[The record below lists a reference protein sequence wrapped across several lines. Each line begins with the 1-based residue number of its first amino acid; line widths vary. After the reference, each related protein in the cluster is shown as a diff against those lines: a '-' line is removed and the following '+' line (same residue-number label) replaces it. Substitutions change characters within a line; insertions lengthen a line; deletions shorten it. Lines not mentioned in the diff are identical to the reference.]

1 MSKEIRNIV
10 VIHSFDFQLIISN
23 AVDIIGNFA
32 NLMLKRFK
40 KILAQSTQFLLHE
53 NSSDFEQLKKL
64 LEQSDIKIL
73 FLCVNINNESLELIK
88 LSYPESDKFEY
99 KILSEDE
106 CLEQFPDNF
115 SRLDAAI
122 TTSST
127 TSSTTTSTTST
138 TSSTSSLS
146 SYNISPNS
154 ISATLFDNSISTIIP
169 NKLYLSNY
177 VGASNLEELLKH
189 NITHIINITDL
200 IENYFENETDIYN
213 NPLFKY
219 LKISIP
225 DALNIN
231 ITDYFQQAFEFIDDA
246 INDGNSVLVH
256 CFAGKSRSASIVIGY
271 IMKIQ
276 KKNFYEVL
284 KFVQNIRPCVDP
296 NLAFCTQLMSYNP
309 TVPKYPG

>member
-1 MSKEIRNIV
+1 V

-115 SRLDAAI
+115 SRLDASI
-122 TTSST
+122 TTTS
-127 TSSTTTSTTST
+127 TSSSTTST

-256 CFAGKSRSASIVIGY
+256 CFAGISRVIY
-271 IMKIQ
+271 ILI
-276 KKNFYEVL
+276 F
-284 KFVQNIRPCVDP
+284 I
-296 NLAFCTQLMSYNP
+296 
-309 TVPKYPG
+309 

>member
-1 MSKEIRNIV
+1 MSLEFNNIV
-10 VIHSFDFQLIISN
+10 VLHSYDFSLSIIN
-23 AVDIIGNFA
+23 AIDIIGNIA
-32 NLMLKRFK
+32 SLLQKRFK
-40 KILAQSTQFLLHE
+40 KIINQQTEKSPQSQFVLHDYCYE
-53 NSSDFEQLKKL
+53 FTPIKNI
-64 LEQSDIKIL
+64 LEKANPDIKIL
-73 FLCVNINNESLELIK
+73 FLCININGESLEIIK
-88 LSYPESDKFEY
+88 LSYPESEQFHY

-115 SRLDAAI
+115 SRLDASI
-122 TTSST
+122 TTST
-127 TSSTTTSTTST
+127 
-138 TSSTSSLS
+138 STSSAS
-146 SYNISPNS
+146 SYNISPNP

-200 IENYFENETDIYN
+200 IENYFEDETDIYN

-231 ITDYFQQAFEFIDDA
+231 ITHYFQQAFEFIDNA

-271 IMKIQ
+271 IMKTQ
-276 KKNFYEVL
+276 KNNFDEVL

-296 NLAFCTQLMSYNP
+296 NLAFCAQLMSYNP
-309 TVPKYPG
+309 ISE